1 MLSILSEY
9 IGLSLVHRVLGEVL
23 PHLAVDSD
31 CHKSFGFTLIYT
43 KSGTNPL
50 ISGYIIGKYIL
61 SERMERIYFPKIWY
75 RKPQS
80 YIHIHI
86 YIYNYIYIYI
96 YVYRTGVSG
105 YHNFDKNMLSI
116 LSESM
121 ESICFPKFW
130 YPETP
135 VLYTYTYIYVYRTG
149 LFGYHNFGK
158 NMLSILSESMESIC
172 FPKFWYPETP
182 VLYTYTYIYVYRT
195 GLFGYHNFGKNMLS
209 ILLESIY
216 FRKVYTF
223 GKYILSESIY
233 FPKEWK
239 V

>member
-1 MLSILSEY
+1 MVILLESIYFRKEWKEY
-9 IGLSLVHRVLGEVL
+9 T
-23 PHLAVDSD
+23 
-31 CHKSFGFTLIYT
+31 FQ
-43 KSGTNPL
+43 KSGTGNP
-50 ISGYIIGKYIL
+50 S
-61 SERMERIYFPKIWY
+61 P
-75 RKPQS
+75 
-80 YIHIHI
+80 I
-86 YIYNYIYIYI
+86 YIYIYIYKHIYI

-105 YHNFDKNMLSI
+105 YHNFD
-116 LSESM
+116 
-121 ESICFPKFW
+121 
-130 YPETP
+130 
-135 VLYTYTYIYVYRTG
+135 
-149 LFGYHNFGK
+149 K

-233 FPKEWK
+233 FRK